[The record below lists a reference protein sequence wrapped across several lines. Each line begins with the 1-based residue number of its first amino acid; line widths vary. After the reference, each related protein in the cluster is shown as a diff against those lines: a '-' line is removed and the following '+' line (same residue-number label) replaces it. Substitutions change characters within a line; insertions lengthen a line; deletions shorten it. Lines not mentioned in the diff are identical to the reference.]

1 MNRRPPPS
9 PQIKD
14 IFGTWV
20 PLVALMASKTKP
32 LPLTRH
38 DPMIERLERAYGD
51 MATARTPSVQS
62 WRDLT
67 DMHNFLQSLVE
78 MGWAEDEGEHIND
91 TKGALLQAAQAFEGN
106 GKLRLTGPNLAQ
118 LRTCIDQFTDLT
130 KELSEHSYWQ
140 TVSHVKRRIEKLR
153 RGAKRKGDIVVSL

>member
-51 MATARTPSVQS
+51 MATASTPSVQS

-67 DMHNFLQSLVE
+67 DMQNFLQSLVE
-78 MGWAEDEGEHIND
+78 MGWAEDEG
-91 TKGALLQAAQAFEGN
+91 
-106 GKLRLTGPNLAQ
+106 
-118 LRTCIDQFTDLT
+118 
-130 KELSEHSYWQ
+130 EHSYWQ

-153 RGAKRKGDIVVSL
+153 RGARRNGDIVVSL